1 GPTLHGHALG
11 WLDRYAGSGRDS
23 VREGTRREYRRLLST
38 FALRYFDHYVRLR
51 DLDPP
56 AFQQF
61 VDWLPNMPG
70 RGGRLSDRSIANAL
84 TPLRLALDAAVAEG
98 MLDRNP
104 ADSVVLPRRRHGRAW
119 ELKERRFLSREQLA
133 RLLAEI
139 PAKWRPLF
147 ELLAATGLR
156 VSGALWLRWSDLELD
171 AERAQLRVTRA
182 IVRGVAV
189 APKSRNGVRVIPLPR
204 ELADELRARRPPDA
218 EDDQPAFEDRD
229 GLPADSGS
237 LRRRVLPPAA

>member
-1 GPTLHGHALG
+1 MKQTSFPGVYRRGSRFVAVYRRGGRQCKQTAATFAEAREIKLTRDAEARAKRRGPTLHGHALG

-61 VDWLPNMPG
+61 VDWLTNMPG

-133 RLLAEI
+133 RLLAEG
-139 PAKWRPLF
+139 R
-147 ELLAATGLR
+147 R
-156 VSGALWLRWSDLELD
+156 SGDRCS
-171 AERAQLRVTRA
+171 
-182 IVRGVAV
+182 
-189 APKSRNGVRVIPLPR
+189 SCSLP
-204 ELADELRARRPPDA
+204 P
-218 EDDQPAFEDRD
+218 
-229 GLPADSGS
+229 GCGS
-237 LRRRVLPPAA
+237 RRRSGFAGATSCSTPRSRICGSPGRSSAVWR